1 VRGVEVLL
9 IMLKVNQS
17 IVINQ
22 PIEEIFAYMSALENL
37 VDWSGAAISVRKNS
51 PGVMHVGA
59 TVRSTVRFLGRWCDI
74 TFEIIEYKP
83 YHYLTIK
90 SIFGGAPCVFCYQF
104 EVLED
109 GRTNVSQDATIHL
122 TEGILEL
129 EEPAIASA
137 VRRQLE
143 NDLLTLKDI
152 LEARTSH
159 ALKEQL

>member
-9 IMLKVNQS
+9 IILKLNQS

-22 PIEEIFAYMSALENL
+22 SIEEIFAYMSALENL
-37 VDWSGAAISVRKNS
+37 VDWSGTAISVRKNS
-51 PGVMHVGA
+51 QELVHVGE
-59 TVRSTVRFLGRWCDI
+59 TVRSTFRFLGRWFDI

-90 SIFGGAPCVFCYQF
+90 SISGGVPCVFCYQF

-122 TEGILEL
+122 TEGIMEL
-129 EEPAIASA
+129 AEPAIANA

-152 LEARTSH
+152 LEARTSQYRN
-159 ALKEQL
+159 A

>member
-1 VRGVEVLL
+1 
-9 IMLKVNQS
+9 MLKLNQS

-37 VDWSGAAISVRKNS
+37 VDWSGTAISVRKNS
-51 PGVMHVGA
+51 QELVHVGE
-59 TVRSTVRFLGRWCDI
+59 TVRSTFRFLGRWFDI

-90 SIFGGAPCVFCYQF
+90 SISGGVPCVFCYQF

-122 TEGILEL
+122 TEGIMEL
-129 EEPAIASA
+129 AEPAIANA

-152 LEARTSH
+152 LEARTSQYRN
-159 ALKEQL
+159 A